1 MEWCSAHC
9 KKLTSCQQVN
19 DPEGEIN
26 FGPLEIVS
34 REGRQKIYY
43 PQEIKTW
50 KRQNYFL

>member
-43 PQEIKTW
+43 PQEIKT
-50 KRQNYFL
+50 